1 VLTSFVKVL
10 SSGTFGACYLI
21 SASYDDSSASLHDF
35 GYCQSPGMASAA
47 GLLAVLPLWW
57 RFAQC
62 LHMVY
67 VEAKESQV
75 LVWPHSFNML
85 KYFFGLVIT
94 IISLSYPL
102 NSSGSDG
109 AVYSFQIVMSTLL
122 IVATCYST
130 WWDVRMDWGLLD
142 NLPSLGLSDKGAVC
156 LSVPENCLLREK
168 LMYKDT
174 RIYYVAIGTDFIM
187 RALWVI
193 SLIPQNVCTPYSV
206 NLKDTLFPFLAAIE
220 QYRRC
225 QWGKCWVS
233 YCYCIS
239 IAHIKTVLCYV

>member
-1 VLTSFVKVL
+1 ML

-21 SASYDDSSASLHDF
+21 SASYNDSNASLHDF

-67 VEAKESQV
+67 VEASEVQI

-85 KYFFGLVIT
+85 KYFLGLVVT
-94 IISLSYPL
+94 IISLSFPL
-102 NSSGSDG
+102 DSSNSDG
-109 AVYSFQIVMSTLL
+109 AAFSFQIVMATLL

-142 NLPSLGLSDKGAVC
+142 NLPMMGFGDQGGMSM
-156 LSVPENCLLREK
+156 SVPKNCLLREK
-168 LMYKDT
+168 LMYKDK
-174 RIYYVAIGTDFIM
+174 RIYYVAIVTDFVM

-193 SLIPQNVCTPYSV
+193 SLIPQNVSTPYSV
-206 NLKDTLFPFLAAIE
+206 SLKDTLFPFLAAIE

-225 QWGKCWVS
+225 QWGMSCLAAL
-233 YCYCIS
+233 Y
-239 IAHIKTVLCYV
+239 